1 MAEGGVG
8 ASVEKAATTRDT
20 AVAGSTAAGSMAASR
35 VVARGRRAAGDRRA
49 STAEAAPA
57 PRAGTDRAD
66 SDLRGTLGPR
76 AEAAADTTPARAAAP
91 QAVATAT
98 VASGTS
104 VGEPGA

>member
-1 MAEGGVG
+1 
-8 ASVEKAATTRDT
+8 
-20 AVAGSTAAGSMAASR
+20 MAASG

-98 VASGTS
+98 VASGASVEEPEASVAVHRALATS
-104 VGEPGA
+104 AASAVSGAKATAA